1 MGAGANTRRKIFGG
15 MFRNAREEGKRK
27 RERLHALNVIALDG
41 AVSVWDS
48 FGKIVNEGNL
58 FAPK

>member
-1 MGAGANTRRKIFGG
+1 MECLEMR
-15 MFRNAREEGKRK
+15 GKRERGRE